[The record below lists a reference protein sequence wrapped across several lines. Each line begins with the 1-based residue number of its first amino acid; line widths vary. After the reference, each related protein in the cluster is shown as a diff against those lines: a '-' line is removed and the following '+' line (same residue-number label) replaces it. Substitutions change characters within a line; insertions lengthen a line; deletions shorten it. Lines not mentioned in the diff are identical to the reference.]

1 MSFSSN
7 SVIAKSRAIFGRS
20 LTSEDFA
27 QLCDK
32 KTVAEAAAFLKNTPR
47 YAEALA
53 GVNPQTVHR
62 GQLEALLS
70 KSIIDLLDRF
80 RRFDF
85 TESKWF
91 FKEIIMH
98 LEAEQILFAIESVSE
113 GSTDSYISSLPSFLI
128 SRSHI
133 DLLELGKAK
142 SFGDIS
148 QMLSGTPFGRIL
160 EPLLTEAASTGKI
173 NLRECERR
181 LYTHNYIS
189 YIKMIEKSCKGAQ
202 KTELKRA
209 FLKGIDMKNVVTCHR
224 MRNFGFGADS
234 AQAQIIPFK
243 YRLNSE
249 AIERLMQ
256 QPDIDRV
263 EAELAEIGYR
273 TDGSAQ
279 FQTIEQL
286 TEQIS
291 LDYLRRTLRISRSSA
306 TVYFC
311 LIECLEIELKNVKT
325 VIEGIRYG
333 LSGAEIME
341 MLVL

>member
-98 LEAEQILFAIESVSE
+98 LEAEHILFAIESVSE
-113 GSTDSYISSLPSFLI
+113 GSTDSYISSLPSF
-128 SRSHI
+128 
-133 DLLELGKAK
+133 
-142 SFGDIS
+142 
-148 QMLSGTPFGRIL
+148 QPF
-160 EPLLTEAASTGKI
+160 A
-173 NLRECERR
+173 
-181 LYTHNYIS
+181 Y
-189 YIKMIEKSCKGAQ
+189 
-202 KTELKRA
+202 
-209 FLKGIDMKNVVTCHR
+209 
-224 MRNFGFGADS
+224 
-234 AQAQIIPFK
+234 
-243 YRLNSE
+243 
-249 AIERLMQ
+249 
-256 QPDIDRV
+256 
-263 EAELAEIGYR
+263 
-273 TDGSAQ
+273 
-279 FQTIEQL
+279 
-286 TEQIS
+286 
-291 LDYLRRTLRISRSSA
+291 
-306 TVYFC
+306 
-311 LIECLEIELKNVKT
+311 
-325 VIEGIRYG
+325 
-333 LSGAEIME
+333 
-341 MLVL
+341 